1 MTIAQPRESDHQP
14 APGRE
19 NEGPSGASDALGAR
33 RLPADATVLVVDDE
47 PNNRASLAKI
57 FEKEGFRVRV
67 ADGAKRALEELRTH
81 RVHVVLTDLMMPG
94 PSGVDL
100 LRAVKELSPQ
110 TVVLLMTAYGT
121 VETAVTAMRAGAYD
135 FIEKPLG
142 RRTVVR
148 AVERALEHGSLLA
161 ENREL
166 KEELRALTEREI
178 VGQSPALHAVLEVL
192 AQAAPSLANVLVT
205 GESGTGKELFARY
218 VHRHS
223 TRKQGPFVAVNCAA
237 IPESILEAELFGP
250 EKGAFTGAV
259 GKREG
264 RFARARGGTL
274 FLDEVGELS
283 QAVQVKLLRV
293 LQEGEY
299 EPLGGSTVRADVRLV
314 AATNRVLPREVES
327 GRFREDLYYRLNV
340 IEVTAPPLRVRRE
353 DIPLLVDHFLGLYCQ
368 KNGRARLYPSEDAL
382 RALVSYPWPGNVREL
397 ENVMERAAVLC
408 RGSEVTIADLPEA
421 IAGAPEV
428 PNHLTFAVGTP
439 LAEVERRLIDETL
452 RSVGGDKSLAA
463 QLLGISARTIYRKV

>member
-1 MTIAQPRESDHQP
+1 MVTSP
-14 APGRE
+14 AEARE
-19 NEGPSGASDALGAR
+19 NQAFGPSAGEDAADGSLGGAR

-57 FEKEGFRVRV
+57 FEKEGFRVLV

-94 PSGVDL
+94 PNGVEL

-135 FIEKPLG
+135 FIEKPLQ

-178 VGQSPALHAVLEVL
+178 VGQSPALHAVLDVL
-192 AQAAPSLANVLVT
+192 AQAAPSLANVLIT

-223 TRKQGPFVAVNCAA
+223 TRKEGPFVAVNCAA
-237 IPESILEAELFGP
+237 IPESILEAELFGH

-259 GKREG
+259 GKRDG

-299 EPLGGSTVRADVRLV
+299 EPLGGTTVRADVRLV
-314 AATNRVLPREVES
+314 AATNRVLPREVEN

-368 KNGRARLYPSEDAL
+368 KNGRARLYPAEDAL
-382 RALVSYPWPGNVREL
+382 RALAMYPWPGNVREL

-408 RGSEVTIADLPEA
+408 RGTEVTLSDLPEA
-421 IAGAPEV
+421 IAGTPEV
-428 PNHLTFAVGTP
+428 PSHLSFAVGTP